1 MSNINNDE
9 NKIIFVDKVA
19 KLIYEKLISF
29 ILYSKSF
36 ESYKREYIE
45 NNKQLTE
52 PEILDSNDFIIFT
65 YVIMSIKT
73 DFNSEF
79 SYNRYKGLY
88 SRLLNAIYRHVLT
101 YYEIPN
107 NNENIINDNL
117 IKAIIDEI
125 KTIYIIS
132 KEKELRKKI
141 YIQIKKIIKSFNSEI
156 IKREIDEK
164 IKEIYQDMNFI

>member
-1 MSNINNDE
+1 
-9 NKIIFVDKVA
+9 
-19 KLIYEKLISF
+19 
-29 ILYSKSF
+29 
-36 ESYKREYIE
+36 
-45 NNKQLTE
+45 
-52 PEILDSNDFIIFT
+52 
-65 YVIMSIKT
+65 MSIKT

-101 YYEIPN
+101 FYEIPN

-164 IKEIYQDMNFI
+164 IKEIYQDINFFKC